1 MKAFRFIGMVL
12 FAILMCVN
20 FASCSSSGDDPTEKP
35 EKEEEKEE
43 EIVDQGKKLLEMT
56 EERSTGLIRYK
67 FSYDNKGKL
76 NQLTWESVKEDG
88 EVTPL
93 AKYFYKWSDNQIVIT
108 TDNSSEFK
116 CTCNLKNNLIAS
128 IENINYI
135 SPLSQQNYTITYDDD
150 LVIREFK
157 YGNQSKNL
165 IVHNTYRGPLF
176 SSQVTEGSYIEYK
189 IEYQNTPNHGWIDF
203 DCLEMDEMPL
213 YVKRLILVHTNLL
226 GKSYLPY
233 LPKNIAA
240 ENSSHFW
247 NFTFNTDNEGYV
259 EKCKISIEHHQNT
272 KTYTYKWE

>member
-1 MKAFRFIGMVL
+1 MVL

-93 AKYFYKWSDNQIVIT
+93 AKYLYKWSDNQIVIT

-116 CTCNLKNNLIAS
+116 CTCNLKNNLITS

-135 SPLSQQNYTITYDDD
+135 SPLSQQNYTITYDNNQ
-150 LVIREFK
+150 VMSEFK
-157 YGNQSKNL
+157 YGNQSQDL
-165 IVHNTYRGPLF
+165 IVHNTYK
-176 SSQVTEGSYIEYK
+176 SSYFTEITKEGYFIEYK
-189 IEYQNTPNHGWIDF
+189 IEHKQNAPNHSWIDF
-203 DCLEMDEMPL
+203 ESLNMDSLPL
-213 YVKRLILVHTNLL
+213 YLRCLILAHSNLL
-226 GKSYLPY
+226 GESYRFN
-233 LPKNIAA
+233 LPKKIAA
-240 ENSSHFW
+240 ENAPDYW
-247 NFTFNTDNEGYV
+247 NFTFNTDNEKYV
-259 EKCKISIEHHQNT
+259 EKCKISTQYNKDVT
-272 KTYTYKWE
+272 TYTYKWE